1 MSSDKTHLTVGQGD
15 KECHAVYMSCGNIKK
30 TLRTKVGA
38 HCWMMIAQV
47 PIAKF
52 QPSRHQGLLTNR
64 LLHLC
69 LDIAL
74 AGLKRCAA
82 TAEDMVDPNGFV
94 RSIRTFL
101 AAYIADLPE
110 QQALACVRSGYA
122 PSSLA
127 GPSSLGDSAAHDLRR
142 GSVTLEAIQE
152 IKDEL
157 TEDGSQDDL
166 RLFEKAAK
174 CHGLN
179 GVDKPFWRDWL
190 YSDPSLFLAPDALH
204 QWHKLF
210 MDHPIE
216 WAKTWLGDEEFDR
229 RLSVLQPRIGFR
241 HFRDGFTRFRQH
253 TGKETKDLERVFL
266 AVIAGHPNVTA
277 GITKAMRAFLDFIY
291 LAQYESHSTATLR
304 YLRDALKDFHRYKH
318 HIADSGV
325 RSGARRND
333 EFHIPKIELMQHVPR
348 LIELLG
354 TAPQFTSEQTERCHI
369 DMAKQPYKATNRK
382 EYSEQMCRYLDRDER
397 IRMFSALMEW
407 HSTGDS
413 AAANECEQEKNK
425 RFQKLVG
432 GFLPTSVRNIF
443 QAKNSLCNATTAFQL
458 RQKPDAKSLLLH
470 DIQLQYEVPNF
481 IDDLCRYFL
490 GSRVQDRA
498 SLPFRNLD
506 IWWRVRIQLKDPQ
519 DSAVLFPSQTI
530 QASPRMKIRNVV
542 YAGRYNF
549 VLLQRNAVDNL
560 DSLSD
565 SAYGMRG
572 EALMIVFSP
581 AFFRIDLFDKR
592 MQGRAAENRVCS
604 GEQLY

>member
-1 MSSDKTHLTVGQGD
+1 MEPDETLGLVILSSDKTHLTVGQGD

-52 QPSRHQGLLTNR
+52 EPSRHQGLLTNR

-69 LDIAL
+69 LDIVL

-82 TAEDMVDPNGFV
+82 TAEDMVDPNGSI
-94 RSIRTFL
+94 RSVRTFL

-127 GPSSLGDSAAHDLRR
+127 EPSSLGDSAAHGLRR
-142 GSVTLEAIQE
+142 GSATLEAIQE
-152 IKDEL
+152 IMDEL
-157 TEDGSQDDL
+157 GEDDSQDYL

-174 CHGLN
+174 GHGLN

-190 YSDPSLFLAPDALH
+190 HSDPSLFLAPDALH

-277 GITKAMRAFLDFIY
+277 GIMKAMRAFLDFVY

-325 RSGARRND
+325 RSGTRRND
-333 EFHIPKIELMQHVPR
+333 EFHIPKIELMQHVQR
-348 LIELLG
+348 LVELLG
-354 TAPQFTSEQTERCHI
+354 TAPQFSSEQTERCHI

-397 IRMFSALMEW
+397 IRMFSALTEW
-407 HSTGDS
+407 HSTGH
-413 AAANECEQEKNK
+413 ATANECEQEKK
-425 RFQKLVG
+425 ERFQQLVG
-432 GFLPTSVRNIF
+432 RFLPSPVRNIF
-443 QAKNSLCNATTAFQL
+443 QAKNPLLNATTAFQL
-458 RQKPDAKSLLLH
+458 HQKPDAKGLLLR
-470 DIQLQYEVPNF
+470 DVQLQYEVPNL

-490 GSRVQDRA
+490 GSRAQDYT
-498 SLPFRNLD
+498 SLPFSSLD
-506 IWWRVRIQLKDPQ
+506 IWWRVRVQLKDPQ
-519 DSAVLFPSQTI
+519 DSGALLPSQTI
-530 QASPRMKIRNVV
+530 QASPRMKTRSAAC
-542 YAGRYNF
+542 AGRYNF
-549 VLLQRNAVDNL
+549 VLLHRDAVD
-560 DSLSD
+560 DSNGNSD
-565 SAYGMRG
+565 SDYGIQG
-572 EALMIVFSP
+572 EALMMTLFSS
-581 AFFRIDLFDKR
+581 AFSYVDLL
-592 MQGRAAENRVCS
+592 N
-604 GEQLY
+604 